1 MLGKVLDVQ
10 YRPLVAT
17 VITVTIHSTMYLYAY
32 HAGCVYINRCQ
43 GQPIIPI
50 WLIVF
55 GSVSL
60 VQTAINIVKRFFK
73 NNGDE
78 ERNYV
83 YTAWNCFETCLS
95 FFLLIWII
103 LGSYWVFGYYNLWQ
117 LCNIAE
123 NANPICSC
131 HPVVFWFSYVTLVV
145 IYVMSCILCSTFCFA
160 FLIIAFVAAAA
171 D

>member
-1 MLGKVLDVQ
+1 MM
-10 YRPLVAT
+10 
-17 VITVTIHSTMYLYAY
+17 TVTIPSTLYLCAY

-55 GSVSL
+55 GCVGVL
-60 VQTAINIVKRFFK
+60 QTAINIIKRFFK
-73 NNGDE
+73 NNNNGDE

-83 YTAWNCFETCLS
+83 YTSWNCFETCLS

-103 LGSYWVFGYYNLWQ
+103 LGSYWVFGYYDLWQ
-117 LCNIAE
+117 LCNA
-123 NANPICSC
+123 APDPSCSC
-131 HPVVFWFSYVTLVV
+131 HPVPYWFSYVTLVV
-145 IYVMSCILCSTFCFA
+145 IYVTSCIFCFTFCFA
-160 FLIIAFVAAAA
+160 FLVIAFAAAAA